1 MQWDQD
7 RKKLVENLRGLGVPT
22 LVLVI
27 AEDEDAGRAMDP
39 GPMLDEPQN
48 FQLLALG
55 NVQQGLM
62 NL

>member
-1 MQWDQD
+1 
-7 RKKLVENLRGLGVPT
+7 LVLLSPHH

-27 AEDEDAGRAMDP
+27 AENEDAAGEIDP
-39 GPMLDEPQN
+39 GPMMDEPQN